1 MKRLDVYLY
10 ASTKHKFLKTSHIT
24 QMPNA
29 KHRVINSVSK
39 NVIKIGI
46 KSFVSAAELKIV
58 KIFLFSNDMNS
69 RPV

>member
-1 MKRLDVYLY
+1 
-10 ASTKHKFLKTSHIT
+10 
-24 QMPNA
+24 MPNA